1 MNINKIFLLNFN
13 DTNDFNIKQVAIEND
28 KVVSFSKSI
37 KNISEYGM
45 KNYFDLAE
53 SLENPKKYSISLGE
67 NDEKTYHIDLLE
79 KIRSSLDEADFLE
92 NIELAVDN
100 GKLLY
105 NIQYMLKMMK
115 NILEF
120 IFTK

>member
-53 SLENPKKYSISLGE
+53 SLV
-67 NDEKTYHIDLLE
+67 T
-79 KIRSSLDEADFLE
+79 
-92 NIELAVDN
+92 N
-100 GKLLY
+100 GRKPPY
-105 NIQYMLKMMK
+105 FSEGI
-115 NILEF
+115 
-120 IFTK
+120 